1 MMRGAEMEITE
12 LYGGRPTPV
21 EVQVTFSMP
30 YRGWCQLEASPE
42 WDQLLDKLEDAQKR
56 PEKL

>member
-12 LYGGRPTPV
+12 LYWGRPTPV

-30 YRGWCQLEASPE
+30 YRGWCQLEESPE

>member
-1 MMRGAEMEITE
+1 MNKADYTVTE
-12 LYGGRPTPV
+12 YFFGQPTPV

>member
-1 MMRGAEMEITE
+1 MMSGAEMEITE
-12 LYGGRPTPV
+12 LYWGRPTPV

-42 WDQLLDKLEDAQKR
+42 WDQLLMMRLGIGVAS
-56 PEKL
+56 

>member
-1 MMRGAEMEITE
+1 MMLGAEMEITE
-12 LYGGRPTPV
+12 LYLGRPTPV
-21 EVQVTFSMP
+21 EVQVT
-30 YRGWCQLEASPE
+30 LEASPE